1 MEDAGDAIVVSED
14 GATSGYDRRP
24 LRTYETVCPWI
35 EHMIM
40 ADRKA
45 YGTQATMLAR
55 VLLETRRSG

>member
-24 LRTYETVCPWI
+24 SQTYETVCPWI

-45 YGTQATMLAR
+45 YGTQATMVAHVSLD
-55 VLLETRRSG
+55 TRHSG